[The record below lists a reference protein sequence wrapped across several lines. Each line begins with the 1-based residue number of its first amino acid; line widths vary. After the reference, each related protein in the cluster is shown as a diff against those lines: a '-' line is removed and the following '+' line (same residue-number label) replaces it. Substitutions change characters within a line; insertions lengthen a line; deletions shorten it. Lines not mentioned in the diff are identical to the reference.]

1 MYRTIHLILFCL
13 FWTLQTQ
20 AALYIVGSAIT
31 TGWTRQPMTEQA
43 AGIYTWE
50 GFLFH
55 GGELKFMTNASD
67 WGDHWGPS
75 VAYASLSM
83 GRQAISLH
91 TSGDYKFRIDNIG
104 RCRVQVDTNTKQI
117 EIADS
122 EGNLP
127 PERSYPPCLYPIGTA
142 VSTALSEGNDF
153 ALHEDAPDAG
163 TYSGTLT
170 LSSGT
175 MAFHAKPYKKT
186 VEARPIAPVLASGA
200 SVKLPKL
207 RYQIETDK
215 CSYSPGDTVTLTFSS
230 TVPSG
235 TRVRYRY
242 MGDIIADTLLSS
254 RTWTWTAPTED
265 FRGYMAEVYRPTEEN
280 DEMLATIAIDVS
292 SDWTHFP
299 RYGFVATFGSDKT
312 LSKTKAEMKWLNRCH
327 INGVQFQDWHYR
339 HDWPLGGTR
348 DGGLWT
354 SYKDVANRTIYTS
367 AIKNY
372 IRAGHDRGM
381 KSIFYNLCFGALDGW
396 QERGVKPE
404 WFIYKPIDHSSLT
417 IDHLATPEDTAFNN
431 DSDSQP
437 PTVNGQRSMVN
448 GQWSI
453 DRHDLP
459 DSWKS
464 DILLLNPANEGWL
477 SYLAERNDEVY
488 SMLDFDGYQID
499 QLGSRGNVYD
509 YDGNPVN
516 LRDGFA
522 TFINHMK
529 NRHPDKRLV
538 MNAVSQWGASQIAG
552 TGKVDFLYSEV
563 WGNQAG
569 SSLASGEGRFANIK
583 NVIDENLSLNPALR
597 SVLAAYMNYATDGK
611 NFNTPGIVM
620 ADAVMFALG
629 GSHLELGGDHM
640 LCREY
645 FPYAG
650 MKWHSQLEDW
660 MTRYYDFLT
669 AYENLLRDPW
679 KEKTNVKATCSNV
692 TINTWEPVANQVTLL
707 AREVNGRQ
715 VVHLLN
721 FTQEQTPSNS
731 PLKGEKDLPRPSL
744 KGREISAK
752 EVSTLR
758 GDLEG
763 SDYLLCWHDN
773 QATRPWPKRFEALS
787 IKLTGLSGM
796 GKVRRIWVAS
806 PDYCGGAMQEL
817 TDYKYASASGTI
829 TLTLPS
835 LQFWTMIVIE
845 PETATTKDNAY
856 FAPSTN
862 GESLVPDIPSSLAS
876 TTSATRSWTLQ
887 LDEGVYQAHAD
898 IPAGTLTLKRD
909 NDDAIK
915 EVKNEEGQMVNGQWS
930 NGQWYDLSGRKWSMV
945 NGQWSMPKGILI
957 SKDKK
962 VLR

>member
-50 GFLFH
+50 GYLFH
-55 GGELKFMTNASD
+55 GGELKFMTSASD

-104 RCRVQVDTNTKQI
+104 RCRMQVDTNTKQI

-142 VSTALSEGNDF
+142 VSTALSQGNDF

-175 MAFHAKPYKKT
+175 MALHAKPYKKT

-265 FRGYMAEVYRPTEEN
+265 FRGYMAEVYRPTEGN

-348 DGGLWT
+348 EGGLWT
-354 SYKDVANRTIYTS
+354 TYKDIANRTIYTS
-367 AIKNY
+367 AVKNY
-372 IRAGHDRGM
+372 IKAQHDRGM
-381 KSIFYNLCFGALDGW
+381 KSIFYNLCFGVLDGW
-396 QERGVKPE
+396 EELGIKPE
-404 WFIYKPIDHSSLT
+404 WFIYKDKNHT
-417 IDHLATPEDTAFNN
+417 TPDK
-431 DSDSQP
+431 
-437 PTVNGQRSMVN
+437 
-448 GQWSI
+448 
-453 DRHDLP
+453 HDLP

-464 DILLLNPANEGWL
+464 DIYVVNPGIEGWQ

-488 SMLDFDGYQID
+488 SFLDFDGYQID
-499 QLGSRGNVYD
+499 QLGGRGTVYD
-509 YDGNPVN
+509 YDGNSIN
-516 LRDGFA
+516 LRDGFSS
-522 TFINHMK
+522 FINHMK
-529 NRHPDKRLV
+529 NRHPDKRLI
-538 MNAVSQWGASQIAG
+538 MNAVGQWGVSQIAES
-552 TGKVDFLYSEV
+552 GKVDFFYSEV
-563 WGNQAG
+563 WGNQEG
-569 SSLASGEGRFANIK
+569 NSLTSGKGRFSNIK
-583 NVIDENLSLNPALR
+583 SVIDENLSKNPALR
-597 SVLAAYMNYATDGK
+597 SVLAAYMNYLTDDK
-611 NFNTPGIVM
+611 NFNTPGVVM

-640 LCREY
+640 LCSEY
-645 FPYAG
+645 FPSND
-650 MKWHSQLEDW
+650 MKWHSQIEDW
-660 MTRYYDFLT
+660 MTRYYDFFT
-669 AYENLLRDPW
+669 AYENLLRDQW
-679 KEKTNVKATCSNV
+679 TEKTGVKATCSTV
-692 TINTWEPVANQVTLL
+692 TINTWEPVANQVTML

-715 VVHLLN
+715 VIHLLN
-721 FTQEQTPSNS
+721 FTHEETATDVN
-731 PLKGEKDLPRPSL
+731 D
-744 KGREISAK
+744 
-752 EVSTLR
+752 
-758 GDLEG
+758 
-763 SDYLLCWHDN
+763 DYMLCWHDN
-773 QATRPWPKRFEALS
+773 QAIRPWPKRFEALS

-796 GKVRRIWVAS
+796 GKVRRIWAAS

-817 TDYKYASASGTI
+817 TGYKYSSAAGTI

-845 PETATTKDNAY
+845 PETATTKDNTY
-856 FAPSTN
+856 YAPTTN

-887 LDEGVYQAHAD
+887 LDEGVYQAHAN
-898 IPAGTLTLKRD
+898 IPAGTLTIKRD
-909 NDDAIK
+909 KDDAITLPFGGDGGGLLFTPSALPAT
-915 EVKNEEGQMVNGQWS
+915 N
-930 NGQWYDLSGRKWSMV
+930 RTR
-945 NGQWSMPKGILI
+945 GIVI
-957 SKDKK
+957 GKDRK
-962 VLR
+962 VLIHR

>member
-175 MAFHAKPYKKT
+175 MALHAKPYKKT

-348 DGGLWT
+348 EGGLWT
-354 SYKDVANRTIYTS
+354 TYKDIANRTIYTS
-367 AIKNY
+367 AVKNY
-372 IRAGHDRGM
+372 IKAQHDRGM
-381 KSIFYNLCFGALDGW
+381 KSIFYNLCFGVLDGW
-396 QERGVKPE
+396 EELGIKPE
-404 WFIYKPIDHSSLT
+404 WFIYKDKNHT
-417 IDHLATPEDTAFNN
+417 TPDK
-431 DSDSQP
+431 
-437 PTVNGQRSMVN
+437 
-448 GQWSI
+448 
-453 DRHDLP
+453 HDLP

-464 DILLLNPANEGWL
+464 DIYVVNPGIEGWQ

-488 SMLDFDGYQID
+488 SFLDFDGYQID
-499 QLGSRGNVYD
+499 QLGGRGTVYD
-509 YDGNPVN
+509 YDGNSIN
-516 LRDGFA
+516 LRDGFSS
-522 TFINHMK
+522 FINHMK

-679 KEKTNVKATCSNV
+679 KERTNVKATCSDV

-744 KGREISAK
+744 IGREISAK

-915 EVKNEEGQMVNGQWS
+915 EVKNEEGQMANS
-930 NGQWYDLSGRKWSMV
+930 QWYDLSGRKWSMG
-945 NGQWSMPKGILI
+945 NGQWAMPKGILI

>member
-1 MYRTIHLILFCL
+1 MKRHIPLFL
-13 FWTLQTQ
+13 ASLLLMLSSASQ
-20 AALYIVGSAIT
+20 AALYIVGTAIST
-31 TGWTRQPMTEQA
+31 NWTRQPMTEQA

-55 GGELKFMTNASD
+55 GGELKFMTSASD

-75 VAYASLSM
+75 VANASLSM

-104 RCRVQVDTNTKQI
+104 LCRVQVDTNTKQI

-127 PERSYPPCLYPIGTA
+127 PERVYPPCLYPIGTA
-142 VSTALSEGNDF
+142 VSTALSDGNDF
-153 ALHEDAPDAG
+153 ALREDAPDAG

-175 MAFHAKPYKKT
+175 MALHAKPYKKT

-348 DGGLWT
+348 EGGLWT
-354 SYKDVANRTIYTS
+354 TYKDIANRTIYTS
-367 AIKNY
+367 AVKNY
-372 IRAGHDRGM
+372 IKAQHDRGM
-381 KSIFYNLCFGALDGW
+381 KSIFYNLCFGVLDGW
-396 QERGVKPE
+396 EELGIKPE
-404 WFIYKPIDHSSLT
+404 WFIYKDKNHT
-417 IDHLATPEDTAFNN
+417 TPDK
-431 DSDSQP
+431 
-437 PTVNGQRSMVN
+437 
-448 GQWSI
+448 
-453 DRHDLP
+453 HDLP

-464 DILLLNPANEGWL
+464 DIYIVNPGNEGWL
-477 SYLAERNDEVY
+477 NYLAERNDEVY
-488 SMLDFDGYQID
+488 SFLDFDGYQID
-499 QLGSRGNVYD
+499 QLGGRGTVYD
-509 YDGNPVN
+509 YDGNSIN
-516 LRDGFA
+516 LRDGFSS
-522 TFINHMK
+522 FINHMK
-529 NRHPDKRLV
+529 NRHPNKRLI
-538 MNAVSQWGASQIAG
+538 MNAVGQWGAQQIAG
-552 TGKVDFLYSEV
+552 TGKMDFLYSEV

-569 SSLASGEGRFANIK
+569 SSLASGDGRFANIK
-583 NVIDENLSLNPALR
+583 NVIDENLNLNPALR
-597 SVLAAYMNYATDGK
+597 SVLAAYMNYTTDGK

-650 MKWHSQLEDW
+650 MKWHNQIEDW

-669 AYENLLRDPW
+669 AYENLLRDQW
-679 KEKTNVKATCSNV
+679 TEKTGVKATCSTV

-721 FTQEQTPSNS
+721 FTQEDGATSLS
-731 PLKGEKDLPRPSL
+731 PLGEP
-744 KGREISAK
+744 
-752 EVSTLR
+752 
-758 GDLEG
+758 EG
-763 SDYLLCWHDN
+763 ANYLLCWHDN
-773 QATRPWPKRFEALS
+773 QAIRPWPKRFEALS

-796 GKVRRIWVAS
+796 GKVRRIWIAS

-915 EVKNEEGQMVNGQWS
+915 EVKNEEGQMVNGQW
-930 NGQWYDLSGRKWSMV
+930 YDLSGRKWSMG
-945 NGQWSMPKGILI
+945 NGQWALPKGILI

>member
-175 MAFHAKPYKKT
+175 MALHAKPYKKT

-215 CSYSPGDTVTLTFSS
+215 CSYSPSDTVTLTFSS

-348 DGGLWT
+348 EGGLWT
-354 SYKDVANRTIYTS
+354 TYKDIANRTIYTS
-367 AIKNY
+367 AVKNY
-372 IRAGHDRGM
+372 IKAQHDRGM
-381 KSIFYNLCFGALDGW
+381 KSIFYNLCFGVLDGW
-396 QERGVKPE
+396 EELGIKPE
-404 WFIYKPIDHSSLT
+404 WFIYKDKNHT
-417 IDHLATPEDTAFNN
+417 TPDK
-431 DSDSQP
+431 
-437 PTVNGQRSMVN
+437 
-448 GQWSI
+448 
-453 DRHDLP
+453 HDLP

-464 DILLLNPANEGWL
+464 DIYVVNPGIEGWQ

-488 SMLDFDGYQID
+488 SFLDFDGYQID
-499 QLGSRGNVYD
+499 QLGGRGTVYD
-509 YDGNPVN
+509 YDGNSIN
-516 LRDGFA
+516 LRDGFSS
-522 TFINHMK
+522 FINHMK

-679 KEKTNVKATCSNV
+679 KERTNVKATCSDV

-915 EVKNEEGQMVNGQWS
+915 EVKNEEGQMANS
-930 NGQWYDLSGRKWSMV
+930 QWYDLSGRKWSMG
-945 NGQWSMPKGILI
+945 NGQWAMPKGILI